1 MAVFSLISHLTA
13 GLASGNR
20 KYDITAL
27 TFRNVGMSGCLFTL
41 LERNRDR
48 EQAGWT
54 PQITHYSRVFLTPE
68 TKWVTQLQLTSCEI
82 ITFKRTQA

>member
-1 MAVFSLISHLTA
+1 MAVFGLISHLTA

-41 LERNRDR
+41 LERNRR
-48 EQAGWT
+48 RA
-54 PQITHYSRVFLTPE
+54 SRMDTADNS
-68 TKWVTQLQLTSCEI
+68 LQLSYSNN
-82 ITFKRTQA
+82 KD

>member
-1 MAVFSLISHLTA
+1 MVVVEEDCVVVFSSISHLTA

-41 LERNRDR
+41 LERKR
-48 EQAGWT
+48 A
-54 PQITHYSRVFLTPE
+54 SRNHT
-68 TKWVTQLQLTSCEI
+68 TDNSLQLRYSSN
-82 ITFKRTQA
+82 KD